1 MSRGVWTGG
10 GGRADSCP
18 PVGWGICNTKLCDH
32 RTDRS
37 VGQNLACN
45 LSAAN
50 IVEHILYIIIVQ
62 SLSCVQLFAT
72 PWTVACQTSL
82 SSTISWGLL
91 RFTSIELVMLS
102 DHLVL
107 CCPLLLLPQSFP
119 VSGSFPRSR
128 LFTSGWPE
136 YWSFSIGLSHEY
148 SRITSFRIDWFDL
161 AVQETLQ
168 HHNLKAS
175 ITQHSAFFMIQ
186 FSHPYITTGKTIAL
200 SILTFVSKVM
210 SLLSVLT

>member
-1 MSRGVWTGG
+1 MAQKEDQAKPLTPCTEQRGLTFGKWSPASWHPQTAGAGLRRQMSRGVWTGG

-72 PWTVACQTSL
+72 PWTAACQTSL
-82 SSTISWGLL
+82 SSTISWSLL

-119 VSGSFPRSR
+119 VSGSFPVSR
-128 LFTSGWPE
+128 LFPSSGP
-136 YWSFSIGLSHEY
+136 SIG
-148 SRITSFRIDWFDL
+148 
-161 AVQETLQ
+161 
-168 HHNLKAS
+168 AS
-175 ITQHSAFFMIQ
+175 ASA
-186 FSHPYITTGKTIAL
+186 
-200 SILTFVSKVM
+200 
-210 SLLSVLT
+210 SLLPMNIQG

>member
-1 MSRGVWTGG
+1 MS
-10 GGRADSCP
+10 DS
-18 PVGWGICNTKLCDH
+18 V
-32 RTDRS
+32 
-37 VGQNLACN
+37 
-45 LSAAN
+45 
-50 IVEHILYIIIVQ
+50 
-62 SLSCVQLFAT
+62 T
-72 PWTVACQTSL
+72 PWTAARQISL
-82 SSTISWGLL
+82 SFTISQRLL
-91 RFTSIELVMLS
+91 KLMSVESVMPPN
-102 DHLVL
+102 HLIL
-107 CCPLLLLPQSFP
+107 CCPLLFLPQSFP